1 MQCYQKLCY
10 NFICGHRSGALS
22 LPGCPTQLIIIGG
35 TVLEKYPIYTE
46 INNCRDCY
54 RCVRHCP
61 VKAIQIK
68 DAHAEIIYDRCTFC
82 GTCVNECPN
91 SVKVIRNDTDRVR
104 MAFLSN
110 RKVIVSLAPA
120 YVSEFRGYED
130 NFVRALYRLGFHAV
144 SETAIGAALV
154 SQALDLYMKDHGEA
168 PFISTACPSV
178 VQLIRKYFPK
188 DIKALAPVP
197 SPLQTHSAY
206 LRKLYGNDI
215 VIVFIGPCIA
225 KKVEADE
232 HPGYPDIALTF
243 REVREW
249 LEEENIDLANMDT
262 GIPIDFVPAKAG
274 KAAIYPIENGQIETS
289 KIWEGRFVEQSAL
302 SVSGVTRVM
311 SSLMGTHTDDF
322 LEALNCDG
330 GCISGPGTSHND
342 SAVVRKKAVASYVLD
357 RINDPDVFDGD
368 EEFAREVYEKGYGIL
383 DAEFPAPTGLSSSD
397 YSEEEIRGALARL
410 GKTSTEDELNCG
422 GCGYPTCRDMAKALL
437 SGLAETE
444 MCVTKMR
451 KDAETKVDILLSTIP
466 HGVVIVD
473 SDLSIAECNKRFIK
487 IFEDYPDEF
496 LDSEGLRSFRGY
508 PISAFVPF
516 EEKFR
521 EQFFM
526 SKPQQYRF
534 RHKGKIYRITF
545 FLVEN
550 KELLGA
556 MFEDITTP
564 SVRREAVVE
573 KAEEVIRKS
582 MTSVQQ
588 IAALLGD
595 NAAET
600 EIMLNSIIEEFNVN
614 NSEAGEDGLM
624 AEESSEV

>member
-1 MQCYQKLCY
+1 M
-10 NFICGHRSGALS
+10 
-22 LPGCPTQLIIIGG
+22 
-35 TVLEKYPIYTE
+35 EKYPIYTE

-68 DAHAEIIYDRCTFC
+68 DAHAVIIYDRCTFC

-104 MAFLSN
+104 MAFLSK
-110 RKVIVSLAPA
+110 RKVIVSLAPSF
-120 YVSEFRGYED
+120 VSEFIGYED

-154 SQALDLYMKDHGEA
+154 SQALDMYMEDHGDA

-178 VQLIRKYFPK
+178 VQLVRKYFPE

-206 LRKLYGNDI
+206 LRRLYGNDI
-215 VIVFIGPCIA
+215 VVVFIGPCVA

-249 LEEENIDLANMDT
+249 LEEENIDLENIDT
-262 GIPIDFVPAKAG
+262 GIPVNFIPARAG
-274 KAAIYPIENGQIETS
+274 TAAIYPIENGQIETS
-289 KIWEGRFVEQSAL
+289 KIWQGHFVDQSAL

-311 SSLMGTHTDDF
+311 SSLEGSHTRDF

-342 SAVVRKKAVASYVLD
+342 SAVRRKKAVASYVTD
-357 RINDPDVFDGD
+357 RLKEEDVFDGD
-368 EEFAREVYEKGYGIL
+368 EAFAREVYEKGYGIL
-383 DAEFPAPTGLSSSD
+383 GAGFPEPTGLQQSNH
-397 YSEEEIRGALARL
+397 SEEDIREALARL
-410 GKTSTEDELNCG
+410 GKTSPEDELNCG

-437 SGLAETE
+437 DGLAETE

-473 SDLSIAECNKRFIK
+473 SDLAIAECNKLFIK

-496 LDSEGLRSFRGY
+496 LDPEGLRSFRGY
-508 PISAFVPF
+508 PVSAFVPF
-516 EEKFR
+516 AEKFR

-534 RHKGKIYRITF
+534 KHGGKIYRITF
-545 FLVEN
+545 FLVES

-556 MFEDITTP
+556 MFEDITKP

-582 MTSVQQ
+582 MTTVQQ
-588 IAALLGD
+588 IASLLGD

-600 EIMLNSIIEEFNVN
+600 EVVLNSIIEEFNVN
-614 NSEAGEDGLM
+614 NSEVEEDGLM
-624 AEESSEV
+624 AEGGSEV

>member
-1 MQCYQKLCY
+1 M
-10 NFICGHRSGALS
+10 
-22 LPGCPTQLIIIGG
+22 
-35 TVLEKYPIYTE
+35 EKRPIYTE

-91 SVKVIRNDTDRVR
+91 SVKVIRNDVDRVN
-104 MAFLSN
+104 MAFLSK
-110 RKVIVSLAPA
+110 RKVIVSLAPS
-120 YVSEFRGYED
+120 YVSEFIGYED
-130 NFVRALYRLGFHAV
+130 NFVRALYRLGFSAV
-144 SETAIGAALV
+144 SETAIGAELV
-154 SQALDLYMKDHGEA
+154 SRALDIYMEEKGSA
-168 PFISTACPSV
+168 PYISTACPSV
-178 VQLIRKYFPK
+178 VQLVRKYFPQ
-188 DIKALAPVP
+188 DIDALAPVP

-206 LRKLYGNDI
+206 LRRLYGKDI

-243 REVREW
+243 REVRQW
-249 LEEENIDLANMDT
+249 LEEENIDLENMDT
-262 GIPIDFVPAKAG
+262 GIPVDFVPAKAG
-274 KAAIYPIENGQIETS
+274 KAAVYPIENGQIETS
-289 KIWEGRFVEQSAL
+289 KIWQNHFIEQTAL

-311 SSLMGTHTDDF
+311 SSLKGTHTNDF

-330 GCISGPGTSHND
+330 GCINGPGTSHND
-342 SAVVRKKAVASYVLD
+342 SALIRKKAVASHVLE
-357 RINDPDVFDGD
+357 RLSDPDIFQGD
-368 EEFAREVYEKGYGIL
+368 EDFAREVYEKGYGVL
-383 DAEFPAPTGLSSSD
+383 GAAFPEPTGLENSD
-397 YSEEEIRGALARL
+397 YSEEQITEALARL
-410 GKTSTEDELNCG
+410 GKTTKDDELNCG
-422 GCGYPTCRDMAKALL
+422 GCGYPTCRDMARALL
-437 SGLAETE
+437 AGLAETE

-466 HGVVIVD
+466 HGIVIVD
-473 SDLSIAECNKRFIK
+473 SNLEIAECNKIFIK

-496 LDSEGLRSFRGY
+496 LDPEGLRAFRGY
-508 PISAFVPF
+508 PVSAFVPF
-516 EEKFR
+516 AEKFR

-534 RHKGKIYRITF
+534 RHGSKIYRITF

-550 KELLGA
+550 KALLGA

-573 KAEEVIRKS
+573 KAEEVIKKS
-582 MTSVQQ
+582 MTTVQQ

-600 EIMLNSIIEEFNVN
+600 EIVLNSIIEEFNVN
-614 NSEAGEDGLM
+614 SNEVEEDGLM
-624 AEESSEV
+624 AEGGGEV

>member
-1 MQCYQKLCY
+1 M
-10 NFICGHRSGALS
+10 
-22 LPGCPTQLIIIGG
+22 
-35 TVLEKYPIYTE
+35 EKQPIYTE

-68 DAHAEIIYDRCTFC
+68 DAHAEIIYERCTFC

-104 MAFLSN
+104 MAFLSK
-110 RKVIVSLAPA
+110 RKVIVSLAPS
-120 YVSEFRGYED
+120 YISEFRSRPD

-154 SQALDLYMKDHGEA
+154 SQALDMYMKDHGTA

-178 VQLIRKYFPK
+178 VQLVRKYFPE
-188 DIKALAPVP
+188 DIGALAPVP

-215 VIVFIGPCIA
+215 VIVFIGPCVA

-243 REVREW
+243 REVRQW
-249 LEEENIDLANMDT
+249 FEEENIDLDNMDT
-262 GIPIDFVPAKAG
+262 GIPVDFVPAKAG

-289 KIWEGRFVEQSAL
+289 KIWENHFVEQSAL
-302 SVSGVTRVM
+302 SVSGVPRVM
-311 SSLMGTHTDDF
+311 SSLKGTHTDDF

-330 GCISGPGTSHND
+330 GCINGPGTAHED
-342 SAVVRKKAVASYVLD
+342 SAVVRKKAVASDVVE
-357 RINDPDVFDGD
+357 RMNDPDTFDGD

-383 DAEFPAPTGLSSSD
+383 GAPSPAASGLKAPD
-397 YSEEEIRGALARL
+397 YTEEEIKGALARL
-410 GKTSTEDELNCG
+410 GKTKPEDELNCG
-422 GCGYPTCRDMAKALL
+422 GCGYPTCRDMARALL
-437 SGLAETE
+437 AGLSETE

-451 KDAETKVDILLSTIP
+451 KDAENKVDILLSTIP

-473 SDLSIAECNKRFIK
+473 SELGIADCNKRFIK

-496 LDSEGLRSFRGY
+496 LDAEGLRSFRGT
-508 PISAFVPF
+508 PVSVFVPF
-516 EEKFR
+516 ADKFR
-521 EQFFM
+521 DQFFM

-534 RHKGKIYRITF
+534 RHNGKIYRITF

-550 KELLGA
+550 RALLGA

-573 KAEEVIRKS
+573 KAEEVIMKS
-582 MTSVQQ
+582 MTTVQQ
-588 IAALLGD
+588 IASLLGD

-600 EIMLNSIIEEFNVN
+600 EIVLNSIIEEFNVN
-614 NSEAGEDGLM
+614 SGEVEEDGLM
-624 AEESSEV
+624 AEGSSEG

>member
-1 MQCYQKLCY
+1 M
-10 NFICGHRSGALS
+10 
-22 LPGCPTQLIIIGG
+22 
-35 TVLEKYPIYTE
+35 EKYPIYTE

-68 DAHAEIIYDRCTFC
+68 DAHAVIIYDRCTFC

-104 MAFLSN
+104 MAFLSK
-110 RKVIVSLAPA
+110 RKVIVSLAPSF
-120 YVSEFRGYED
+120 VSEFIGYED

-154 SQALDLYMKDHGEA
+154 SQALDMYMEDHGDA

-178 VQLIRKYFPK
+178 VQLVRKYFPE

-206 LRKLYGNDI
+206 LRRLYGNDI
-215 VIVFIGPCIA
+215 VVVFIGPCVA

-249 LEEENIDLANMDT
+249 LEEENIDLENIDT
-262 GIPIDFVPAKAG
+262 GIPVNFIPARAG
-274 KAAIYPIENGQIETS
+274 TAAIYPIENGQIETS
-289 KIWEGRFVEQSAL
+289 KIWQGHFVDQSAL

-311 SSLMGTHTDDF
+311 SSLQGSHTSDF

-330 GCISGPGTSHND
+330 GCISGPGTSHSD
-342 SAVVRKKAVASYVLD
+342 SAVRRKKAVASYVTD
-357 RINDPDVFDGD
+357 RLKEEDVFDGD
-368 EEFAREVYEKGYGIL
+368 EAFAREVYEKGYGIL
-383 DAEFPAPTGLSSSD
+383 GAGFPEPTGLQQSNH
-397 YSEEEIRGALARL
+397 SEEDIREALARL
-410 GKTSTEDELNCG
+410 GKTSPEDELNCG

-437 SGLAETE
+437 DGLAETE

-473 SDLSIAECNKRFIK
+473 SDLAIAECNKLFIK

-496 LDSEGLRSFRGY
+496 LDPEGLRSFRGY
-508 PISAFVPF
+508 PVSAFVPF
-516 EEKFR
+516 AEKFR

-534 RHKGKIYRITF
+534 KHGGKIYRITF
-545 FLVEN
+545 FLVES

-556 MFEDITTP
+556 MFEDITKP

-582 MTSVQQ
+582 MTTVQQ
-588 IAALLGD
+588 IASLLGD

-600 EIMLNSIIEEFNVN
+600 EVVLNSIIEEFNVN
-614 NSEAGEDGLM
+614 NSEVEEDGLM
-624 AEESSEV
+624 AEGGSEV

>member
-1 MQCYQKLCY
+1 MSNTSK
-10 NFICGHRSGALS
+10 
-22 LPGCPTQLIIIGG
+22 P
-35 TVLEKYPIYTE
+35 PIFTE

-61 VKAIQIK
+61 VKAIQIR

-110 RKVIVSLAPA
+110 RKVIVSLAPS
-120 YVSEFRGYED
+120 YVSEFIGYEE

-154 SQALDLYMKDHGEA
+154 SRALDMYIEDHGIA

-178 VQLIRKYFPK
+178 VELVRKYFPK
-188 DIKALAPVP
+188 DIDALAPVP

-206 LRKLYGNDI
+206 LRRLYGNDI
-215 VIVFIGPCIA
+215 VIVFIGPCVA
-225 KKVEADE
+225 KKVEADD

-249 LEEENIDLANMDT
+249 LAEENIDLENIDT
-262 GIPIDFVPAKAG
+262 GIPVDFVPAKAG
-274 KAAIYPIENGQIETS
+274 MAAIYPIENGQIETS
-289 KIWEGRFVEQSAL
+289 TIWQGHFVEQSAL
-302 SVSGVTRVM
+302 SVSGITRVM
-311 SSLMGTHTDDF
+311 SSLRGTHTTDF

-330 GCISGPGTSHND
+330 GCISGPGTSHID
-342 SAVVRKKAVASYVLD
+342 SAVRCKKAVASYVLE
-357 RINDPDVFDGD
+357 RLHDPEVFKGD

-383 DAEFPAPTGLSSSD
+383 GAESPSSTGLSSSD

-410 GKTSTEDELNCG
+410 GKTAPEDELNCG
-422 GCGYPTCRDMAKALL
+422 GCGYPTCRDMARALL
-437 SGLAETE
+437 AGLAETE

-473 SDLSIAECNKRFIK
+473 SDLEIAECNKRFIK

-508 PISAFVPF
+508 PVSAFVPF
-516 EEKFR
+516 AEKFR

-526 SKPQQYRF
+526 SEPQQYRF
-534 RHKGKIYRITF
+534 RHGGKIYRITF
-545 FLVEN
+545 FLVES
-550 KELLGA
+550 KALLGA

-614 NSEAGEDGLM
+614 NNEASEDGLM
-624 AEESSEV
+624 AEGDSEA

>member
-1 MQCYQKLCY
+1 M
-10 NFICGHRSGALS
+10 
-22 LPGCPTQLIIIGG
+22 
-35 TVLEKYPIYTE
+35 EKQPIYTE
-46 INNCRDCY
+46 IRNCRDCY

-91 SVKVIRNDTDRVR
+91 SVKVIRNDTDKVR

-110 RKVIVSLAPA
+110 RKVIVSLAPS
-120 YVSEFRGYED
+120 YVSEFRGYEE

-154 SQALDLYMKDHGEA
+154 SQALDLYIQDHGSA

-178 VQLIRKYFPK
+178 VQLVRKYFPK
-188 DIKALAPVP
+188 FINDLAPVP

-206 LRKLYGNDI
+206 LRRLYGNDI
-215 VIVFIGPCIA
+215 VIVFIGPCVA

-232 HPGYPDIALTF
+232 HPGYPDISLTF

-249 LEEENIDLANMDT
+249 LEDENIDLENIDT

-289 KIWEGRFVEQSAL
+289 RIWEGHFVEQAAL
-302 SVSGVTRVM
+302 SVSGVPRVM
-311 SSLMGTHTDDF
+311 SSLMGTHTNDF

-342 SAVVRKKAVASYVLD
+342 SAVVRKKAVTSYVVERLS
-357 RINDPDVFDGD
+357 DPDVFEGD
-368 EEFAREVYEKGYGIL
+368 EEFAKEVYEKGYGIL
-383 DAEFPAPTGLSSSD
+383 GAESPAPTGLTPAEF
-397 YSEEEIRGALARL
+397 SEAEIRGALARL
-410 GKTSTEDELNCG
+410 GKTSSDDELNCG

-437 SGLAETE
+437 EGLAEAE

-473 SDLSIAECNKRFIK
+473 SDLTIAECNKRFIK

-508 PISAFVPF
+508 PVSAFVPF
-516 EEKFR
+516 AEKFR

-534 RHKGKIYRITF
+534 RHGSKIYRITF
-545 FLVEN
+545 FLVES

-573 KAEEVIRKS
+573 KAEEVIRQS

-614 NSEAGEDGLM
+614 SSEVEEDGLM
-624 AEESSEV
+624 AEQISEG

>member
-1 MQCYQKLCY
+1 M
-10 NFICGHRSGALS
+10 
-22 LPGCPTQLIIIGG
+22 
-35 TVLEKYPIYTE
+35 EKYPIYTE

-110 RKVIVSLAPA
+110 RKVIVSLAPS
-120 YVSEFRGYED
+120 YVSEFIGYEE
-130 NFVRALYRLGFHAV
+130 NFIRALYRLGFHAV

-154 SQALDLYMKDHGEA
+154 SQALDMYMEDHGDA

-178 VQLIRKYFPK
+178 VELVRKYFPE

-206 LRKLYGNDI
+206 LRRLYGNDI

-232 HPGYPDIALTF
+232 HPGYPDVSLTF

-262 GIPIDFVPAKAG
+262 GIPVDFVPAKAG
-274 KAAIYPIENGQIETS
+274 MAAIYPIENGQIETS
-289 KIWEGRFVEQSAL
+289 KIWQGRFVEQSAL
-302 SVSGVTRVM
+302 SVSGITRVM
-311 SSLMGTHTDDF
+311 SSLMGTHTTDF

-330 GCISGPGTSHND
+330 GCISGPGTSHLD
-342 SAVVRKKAVASYVLD
+342 SAVRRKKAVASYVLE
-357 RINDPDVFDGD
+357 RLNDPDIFDGD

-383 DAEFPAPTGLSSSD
+383 GAGFPEPTGLQQSNH
-397 YSEEEIRGALARL
+397 SEEDIREALARL
-410 GKTSTEDELNCG
+410 GKTSPEDELNCG

-437 SGLAETE
+437 DGLAETE

-473 SDLSIAECNKRFIK
+473 SDLAIAECNKLFIK

-496 LDSEGLRSFRGY
+496 LDPEGLRSFRGY
-508 PISAFVPF
+508 PVSAFVPF
-516 EEKFR
+516 AEKFR

-534 RHKGKIYRITF
+534 RHGGKIYRITF
-545 FLVEN
+545 FLVES

-556 MFEDITTP
+556 MFEDITKP

-582 MTSVQQ
+582 MTTVQQ
-588 IAALLGD
+588 IASLLGD

-600 EIMLNSIIEEFNVN
+600 EVVLNSIIEEFNVN
-614 NSEAGEDGLM
+614 NSEVEEDGLM
-624 AEESSEV
+624 AEGGSEV

>member
-1 MQCYQKLCY
+1 M
-10 NFICGHRSGALS
+10 
-22 LPGCPTQLIIIGG
+22 
-35 TVLEKYPIYTE
+35 EKRPIYTE

-82 GTCVNECPN
+82 GTCVTECPN
-91 SVKVIRNDTDRVR
+91 SVKVIRNDVDRVK
-104 MAFLSN
+104 MAFLSK
-110 RKVIVSLAPA
+110 RKVIVSIAPS
-120 YVSEFRGYED
+120 YVSEFIGYED
-130 NFVRALYRLGFHAV
+130 NFIRALYRLGFDAV
-144 SETAIGAALV
+144 SETAIGAELV
-154 SQALDLYMKDHGEA
+154 SRALDMYMEDHGQA

-178 VQLIRKYFPK
+178 VQMVRKYFPE
-188 DIKALAPVP
+188 DIDALAPVP

-206 LRKLYGNDI
+206 LRRLYGNNI

-243 REVREW
+243 KEVRQW

-262 GIPIDFVPAKAG
+262 GVPVDFIPAKAG

-289 KIWEGRFVEQSAL
+289 RIWENRFIEQSAL
-302 SVSGVTRVM
+302 SVSGIMRVM
-311 SSLMGTHTDDF
+311 SSLHGTHTDDF
-322 LEALNCDG
+322 LETLNCDG
-330 GCISGPGTSHND
+330 GCINGPGTSHND
-342 SAVVRKKAVASYVLD
+342 SALIRKKSVASHVLE
-357 RINDPDVFDGD
+357 RLRDPDIFKGD
-368 EEFAREVYEKGYGIL
+368 DEFAREVYEKGYGIL
-383 DAEFPAPTGLSSSD
+383 GADAPAPAGLD
-397 YSEEEIRGALARL
+397 TSEFTEEQIAGALARL
-410 GKTSTEDELNCG
+410 GKTSRNDELNCG

-437 SGLAETE
+437 SGLSETE

-466 HGVVIVD
+466 HGIVIVD
-473 SDLSIAECNKRFIK
+473 SNLEIAECNKLFIK

-496 LDSEGLRSFRGY
+496 LDPEGLRSFRGY
-508 PISAFVPF
+508 PVSEFVPF
-516 EEKFR
+516 AEKFR

-534 RHKGKIYRITF
+534 RHDGKIYRITF

-550 KELLGA
+550 KALLGA

-564 SVRREAVVE
+564 SFRREAVVE
-573 KAEEVIRKS
+573 KAEEVIKKS
-582 MTSVQQ
+582 MITVQQ
-588 IAALLGD
+588 IASLLGD

-600 EIMLNSIIEEFNVN
+600 EVALNSIIEEFNVN
-614 NSEAGEDGLM
+614 SNEVEEDGLM
-624 AEESSEV
+624 AEGGNEI

>member
-1 MQCYQKLCY
+1 M
-10 NFICGHRSGALS
+10 
-22 LPGCPTQLIIIGG
+22 
-35 TVLEKYPIYTE
+35 EKQPIFTE
-46 INNCRDCY
+46 ISNCRDCY

-68 DAHAEIIYDRCTFC
+68 DAHAVIIYERCTFC

-91 SVKVIRNDTDRVR
+91 SVKVIRDDTDRVR

-110 RKVIVSLAPA
+110 RKVIVSLAPS
-120 YVSEFRGYED
+120 YVSEFVGYED
-130 NFVRALYRLGFHAV
+130 NFIRALYRLGFHAV

-154 SQALDLYMKDHGEA
+154 SQALDMYMQDHERA

-178 VQLIRKYFPK
+178 VELVRKYYPESI
-188 DIKALAPVP
+188 DALAPVP

-215 VIVFIGPCIA
+215 VIVFIGPCVA
-225 KKVEADE
+225 KKIEADE
-232 HPGYPDIALTF
+232 HPGYPDISLTF
-243 REVREW
+243 REVRQW

-262 GIPIDFVPAKAG
+262 GIPVDFVPSKAG

-289 KIWEGRFVEQSAL
+289 KIWENHFIEQSAL

-311 SSLMGTHTDDF
+311 SSLSGTHTNDF

-330 GCISGPGTSHND
+330 GCINGPGTSHED
-342 SAVVRKKAVASYVLD
+342 SAVVRKKAVASHVLE
-357 RINDPDVFDGD
+357 RLSEPDVFDGD

-383 DAEFPAPTGLSSSD
+383 DGAPAPEPAAVDGFNHT
-397 YSEEEIRGALARL
+397 EEEITEALAKL
-410 GKTSTEDELNCG
+410 GKTTPEDELNCG
-422 GCGYPTCRDMAKALL
+422 GCGYPTCRDMARAMLD
-437 SGLAETE
+437 GLAETE

-451 KDAETKVDILLSTIP
+451 KDAESKVDILLSTIP

-473 SDLSIAECNKRFIK
+473 SDLNIVECNRLFIK

-496 LDSEGLRSFRGY
+496 LDAEGLRSFHGT
-508 PISAFVPF
+508 PVSVFVPF

-534 RHKGKIYRITF
+534 RHDDKVMRITF
-545 FLVEN
+545 FLVEY
-550 KELLGA
+550 KAMLGA

-564 SVRREAVVE
+564 VIRREAVVE
-573 KAEEVIRKS
+573 KAEEVITKS
-582 MTSVQQ
+582 LSTVQQ
-588 IAALLGD
+588 IASLLGE

-600 EIMLNSIIEEFNVN
+600 ELVLNSIIEEFNIG
-614 NSEAGEDGLM
+614 SESRG
-624 AEESSEV
+624 SSDLVVDKGGTDE

>member
-1 MQCYQKLCY
+1 M
-10 NFICGHRSGALS
+10 
-22 LPGCPTQLIIIGG
+22 
-35 TVLEKYPIYTE
+35 EKYPIYTE

-110 RKVIVSLAPA
+110 RKVIVSLAPS
-120 YVSEFRGYED
+120 YVSEFIGYEE

-154 SQALDLYMKDHGEA
+154 SQALDMYMEDHGDA

-178 VQLIRKYFPK
+178 VQLVRKYFPE
-188 DIKALAPVP
+188 DINALAPVP

-206 LRKLYGNDI
+206 LRRLYGNDI

-225 KKVEADE
+225 KKIEADE

-249 LEEENIDLANMDT
+249 LAEENIDLDNMDT
-262 GIPIDFVPAKAG
+262 GIQVDFIPAKAG
-274 KAAIYPIENGQIETS
+274 MAAVYPIENGQIETS
-289 KIWEGRFVEQSAL
+289 KIWQGRFVEQSAL
-302 SVSGVTRVM
+302 SVSGITRVM
-311 SSLMGTHTDDF
+311 SSLQGSHTSDF

-330 GCISGPGTSHND
+330 GCISGPGTSHID
-342 SAVVRKKAVASYVLD
+342 SAIRRKKAVASYVLE
-357 RINDPDVFDGD
+357 RLKDPDVFTGD
-368 EEFAREVYEKGYGIL
+368 EEFAREVYEKGYGIMG
-383 DAEFPAPTGLSSSD
+383 AEFPSPTDLSSSD
-397 YSEEEIRGALARL
+397 YSEDEIRGALARL
-410 GKTSTEDELNCG
+410 GKTKPEDELNCG
-422 GCGYPTCRDMAKALL
+422 GCGYPTCRDMARALL
-437 SGLAETE
+437 AGLAETE

-473 SDLSIAECNKRFIK
+473 DDLTIAECNKRFIK

-508 PISAFVPF
+508 PVSAFVPF

-521 EQFFM
+521 EQFYM

-534 RHKGKIYRITF
+534 RHGGKIYRITF

-550 KELLGA
+550 KALLGA

-564 SVRREAVVE
+564 SVRREAVIE

-614 NSEAGEDGLM
+614 NSAAGEDGLM